1 MGDINAVVDLY
12 QTLTASIE
20 KINQIIIESQNKIVN
35 ITSNLSENMNQ
46 IINNTSQSLD
56 TLAASSTKAYESL
69 DGLVSTTINEKLN
82 ALTADADK
90 VVQVIGRLESVSDNA
105 SGKLDELEK
114 SSTRLSNGLEKI
126 TEVEISEALDDL
138 KNSASKASKQMI
150 KLANIEI
157 SETLDA
163 IEESA
168 NKASE
173 GIEKLASIDA
183 TGNLVTLEERAEK
196 VSEAINKIGA
206 VGGKD
211 DLDDVGKSASK
222 TSERIAELAK
232 KIFTLDNAK
241 KIMDI
246 GDAFTQTNEKLKLI
260 NGGQEVDNELQNKI
274 YGSAN
279 KSRSTYKDTVGVVS
293 DLGTKAGDSFGS
305 TDELIA
311 FSELMQKGVKVGGT
325 SSENQTTSMSYLT
338 DAMGTGELGEEAFL
352 SIMGAA
358 PGIAEAI
365 SKYTGK
371 SNEDLLSMA
380 SKGLLTSEILKN
392 AMFASSDKINEKFR
406 DMPVTFAQAW
416 TLIQND
422 LLHTFQPL
430 IEKIAEGASWIAD
443 NWSSI
448 TPIFVGAAGAVGAYA
463 SALGIMKIIT
473 LASEIATKGLNA
485 TLNANPLILI
495 VTIIGLV
502 IGVIYK
508 WIQSVGGF
516 KIAWLIVVDRV
527 MYAWDW
533 LKIGFFTGVYFVMGL
548 LDKLQIGFM
557 KMSVAISNFV
567 GDMKVDFLNTFQNMV
582 NGAIDI
588 INGFLKKVSG
598 FTGISFDLIEHVT
611 FATDAA
617 IENEV
622 EKQARD
628 KGLENYIAE
637 KEALIEERDGKI
649 KTMKQEALD
658 NHLDRLLEIA
668 SLQAESAEK
677 EDNSY
682 DYDLYKEQSSLEDP
696 IIVEGTG
703 SGGAVS
709 VDMAEQDLQYLRDM
723 AERDYINK
731 FSTATLAPNI
741 SVKFTGAI
749 SKDVDTD
756 SMYRRIGKIL
766 TEEIA
771 MVAEGVY

>member
-1 MGDINAVVDLY
+1 MGN
-12 QTLTASIE
+12 
-20 KINQIIIESQNKIVN
+20 
-35 ITSNLSENMNQ
+35 
-46 IINNTSQSLD
+46 
-56 TLAASSTKAYESL
+56 
-69 DGLVSTTINEKLN
+69 LN
-82 ALTADADK
+82 ALLDLQNSLFEINNINNKIKQITKSITKNSVKLKFNVTNVTNVTNNYNSQTNTMLMNISKTNIAIDQLGDRIA
-90 VVQVIGRLESVSDNA
+90 VLESGAVNIGNKTGVLA
-105 SGKLDELEK
+105 IG
-114 SSTRLSNGLEKI
+114 
-126 TEVEISEALDDL
+126 TE
-138 KNSASKASKQMI
+138 
-150 KLANIEI
+150 KLANGAEKLTGGTDNLKEGVSGLGSA
-157 SETLDA
+157 SEKL
-163 IEESA
+163 ESGFGKLA
-168 NKASE
+168 NK
-173 GIEKLASIDA
+173 
-183 TGNLVTLEERAEK
+183 LVNFENVK
-196 VSEAINKIGA
+196 KI
-206 VGGKD
+206 
-211 DLDDVGKSASK
+211 L
-222 TSERIAELAK
+222 ELA
-232 KIFTLDNAK
+232 
-241 KIMDI
+241 
-246 GDAFTQTNEKLKLI
+246 DAFTMSSEKLKLI
-260 NGGQEVDNELQNKI
+260 NDGLQTEAELQDRVFK
-274 YGSAN
+274 SAN
-279 KSRSTYKDTVGVVS
+279 DSRSSYTDMASIVS
-293 DLGTKAGDSFGS
+293 NIGTKAGDSFGS

-311 FSELMQKGVKVGGT
+311 FSELMQKGVKLGGT
-325 SSENQTTSMSYLT
+325 GSEDQTTSMSYLT
-338 DAMGTGELGEEAFL
+338 DAMGTGELGEEAFQ
-352 SIMGAA
+352 SIIGAA

-392 AMFASSDKINEKFR
+392 AMFASSDEINEKFG
-406 DMPVTFAQAW
+406 DMPMTFAQAW

-422 LLHTFQPL
+422 LLQTFQPL

-448 TPIFVGAAGAVGAYA
+448 MPIFVGAAGAVGAYTI
-463 SALGIMKIIT
+463 ALGIMKIVT

-485 TLNANPLILI
+485 TLKANPLMLI

-533 LKIGFFTGVYFVMGL
+533 LKIGFFAGVYFVMDL

-588 INGFLKKVSG
+588 INGFLKKVSN

-617 IENEV
+617 LENEV
-622 EKQARD
+622 DKQARN
-628 KGLENYIAE
+628 KGLENYIAD

-649 KTMKQEALD
+649 KTMKQDALTKTAA
-658 NHLDRLLEIA
+658 RQLEIA
-668 SLQAESAEK
+668 SLQAGNAEK
-677 EDNSY
+677 EDNTY
-682 DYDLYKEQSSLEDP
+682 GYDLYKEQSNIEDP
-696 IIVEGTG
+696 ITVEGTG
-703 SGGAVS
+703 SGGSVS
-709 VDMAEQDLQYLRDM
+709 VDMANQDLQYLRDM

-771 MVAEGVY
+771 MAAEGVY